1 MERRCKALCRRENL
15 LVSRSTKTLAQ
26 IGLLLGSI
34 VTVMPATSASEDHWV
49 EAWAAPPDQAGP
61 VLEPQT
67 LRQII
72 RTSIGG
78 SSVRIRLSN
87 LFGSAAVTIG
97 PVHIAAHASGSAI
110 RPETDH
116 VVTFDGKSVVTIPK
130 ETDALSDPVNF
141 PVTALEELAVSLYL
155 PRNTAPSTLHGVGMQ
170 TVFITKKRDV
180 TAATEFSV
188 GPTDDSRYFLTDVE
202 VIAEARTLVILGDS
216 TSDGVGS
223 RQDHNTRWP
232 DVLASRLQ
240 ADSKLSSIAVVNS
253 GIAGN
258 RILNDGAE
266 PFIGP
271 SMLSRFDRDALSK
284 PGVSCILLSA
294 GGNDISAA
302 NALTTP
308 KDKVSAQQV
317 IDGMKALIARA
328 HERGVEI
335 WGATLL
341 PLDGAEAPFSS
352 AEGEEK
358 RELVNA
364 WIRTAGAFDAVIDF
378 NRITRDPA
386 HPTHLLPAFDSG
398 DHVHP
403 NEAGYRAM
411 AASIDSALLM
421 RIK

>member
-1 MERRCKALCRRENL
+1 
-15 LVSRSTKTLAQ
+15 
-26 IGLLLGSI
+26 
-34 VTVMPATSASEDHWV
+34 
-49 EAWAAPPDQAGP
+49 
-61 VLEPQT
+61 
-67 LRQII
+67 
-72 RTSIGG
+72 
-78 SSVRIRLSN
+78 
-87 LFGSAAVTIG
+87 
-97 PVHIAAHASGSAI
+97 
-110 RPETDH
+110 
-116 VVTFDGKSVVTIPK
+116 VTFDGKSVVTIPK
-130 ETDALSDPVNF
+130 ETDALSEPVNF

-352 AEGEEK
+352 AAGEEK